1 MEGFDMTNE
10 TCLALRADLVA
21 FLDEEL
27 PQERAVAVRA
37 HLEGCAECQ
46 AEREALSGAWKSL
59 DLLPGLE
66 PREGLFAEVEARV
79 LASEAA
85 AAAGPAP
92 AGELIRFPFA
102 RQALGVAAAAL
113 VMAGVGFGAAYLL
126 TPNKSEEGGNQIAVQ
141 PAPSH
146 GERPDPIDM
155 GQAPDA
161 PRVPDETPVEEPEIP
176 RVKIPDE
183 RTPDEPS
190 QPQPRR
196 ATEPDKSVPASGR
209 TEVALASAEWE
220 ALDAEE
226 REVVENLDLLI
237 ELEEVDELEVLE
249 TLEVLDDLTDEELGE
264 G

>member
-1 MEGFDMTNE
+1 MTNE

-27 PQERAVAVRA
+27 PNERATAVRA

-46 AEREALSGAWKSL
+46 AERDALAGSWKSL

-66 PREGLFAEVEARV
+66 PREGLFAEIEARV
-79 LASEAA
+79 LANEQVAS
-85 AAAGPAP
+85 PAP

-102 RQALGVAAAAL
+102 RRALGVAAAAL
-113 VMAGVGFGAAYLL
+113 LMAGFGFGAAYLL
-126 TPNKSEEGGNQIAVQ
+126 TPSKTPAPGGSQIAVQ
-141 PAPSH
+141 PAPSQ
-146 GERPDPIDM
+146 GQQPNPIDM

-161 PRVPDETPVEEPEIP
+161 PRVPVQGPDEREIP
-176 RVKIPDE
+176 RVKIPVE
-183 RTPDEPS
+183 SPKRHG
-190 QPQPRR
+190 
-196 ATEPDKSVPASGR
+196 TEPGASDPDR
-209 TEVALASAEWE
+209 ETAPKPEQLPPRPEVALASAEWD
-220 ALDAEE
+220 ALDPEE

-237 ELEEVDELEVLE
+237 ELEEVDELEVIE